1 MSYFFSF
8 ESPYWIVTYSGKVP
22 KYCCRENTPFIIFIL
37 QYWTRASQAAQW
49 WRIGQPVQVT
59 QDTRVQPLGWEDALE
74 TGKATHSS
82 ILSWRIPVDRGA
94 WRATVHGVTKSRTRP
109 SERALFLGTWRI
121 QMKLKTCGVFKLNHV
136 FSWLSV
142 SLAPHLP
149 SPAITTDV
157 SVMQESACNAG
168 DLGSIPGLGRSPG
181 EGKGSLLQRS
191 GLEKSID
198 SVVGGVANSW
208 TWLSDFHSLRLSLLM
223 LTSIQLR

>member
-37 QYWTRASQAAQW
+37 QYWTRASQVAQW

-121 QMKLKTCGVFKLNHV
+121 QMKLKTWCLQIKSRFQLTQCILGPPPAVSCNYHRCFCNARIRLQCGRPGFDPRVGKIPWRREQLPTPVFWFGEFYGLR
-136 FSWLSV
+136 
-142 SLAPHLP
+142 SLADY
-149 SPAITTDV
+149 SPW
-157 SVMQESACNAG
+157 G
-168 DLGSIPGLGRSPG
+168 H
-181 EGKGSLLQRS
+181 K
-191 GLEKSID
+191 
-198 SVVGGVANSW
+198 
-208 TWLSDFHSLRLSLLM
+208 
-223 LTSIQLR
+223 